1 MSGIFLTSNLVS
13 FRILFGGFYFGI
25 KEQMWFVFVTVYVL
39 YCISHEMSDDMGSY
53 IRAMNDEIKQLESK
67 LNMLKT
73 ATHIPANLDALSMK
87 QRYYLYIYIP
97 PFFLFIFRSMFFD
110 MIFCSIIIIHLQNY
124 CDVRA
129 VFFCKATD
137 ICKSKSIEML
147 KL

>member
-1 MSGIFLTSNLVS
+1 MCGIFLTSNLVS

-39 YCISHEMSDDMGSY
+39 YCISHEMSDDMASY

-87 QRYYLYIYIP
+87 QRYYLIHIYSSIFSFSFLKAC
-97 PFFLFIFRSMFFD
+97 FFN
-110 MIFCSIIIIHLQNY
+110 MIFFSIIIIIHLQNY

-129 VFFCKATD
+129 VFFLQSHA
-137 ICKSKSIEML
+137 
-147 KL
+147 

>member
-1 MSGIFLTSNLVS
+1 MKDFSIVLTNHWEWFNIQSKLIFLVVLLKINNKISQELMSGFFLTSNLVS

-87 QRYYLYIYIP
+87 QRYYLSIYIP
-97 PFFLFIFRSMFFD
+97 PFFFYF
-110 MIFCSIIIIHLQNY
+110 
-124 CDVRA
+124 
-129 VFFCKATD
+129 
-137 ICKSKSIEML
+137 
-147 KL
+147 

>member
-1 MSGIFLTSNLVS
+1 M
-13 FRILFGGFYFGI
+13 
-25 KEQMWFVFVTVYVL
+25 TVYVL

-97 PFFLFIFRSMFFD
+97 PFFLFIFKSMFFD
-110 MIFCSIIIIHLQNY
+110 IIFFLHLQYY
-124 CDVRA
+124 CDVRT
-129 VFFCKATD
+129 VFF
-137 ICKSKSIEML
+137 
-147 KL
+147 

>member
-1 MSGIFLTSNLVS
+1 M
-13 FRILFGGFYFGI
+13 
-25 KEQMWFVFVTVYVL
+25 TVYVL

-97 PFFLFIFRSMFFD
+97 PFFLFIFKSMFFD
-110 MIFCSIIIIHLQNY
+110 MMFFSIIIQLQNY
-124 CDVRA
+124 FDVRT
-129 VFFCKATD
+129 VFFFFLQSQA
-137 ICKSKSIEML
+137 
-147 KL
+147 